1 MQTGN
6 FPVKIYS
13 GCAKVAYSCVLKS
26 ASPPTFWSEMN
37 KLRKVTAIGCV
48 AAFAAFGVAACGGDS
63 SDSSSSSSSGSGGG
77 DVNVTM
83 SSFPDYVDPQLSY
96 TVEGWETLYNVYTPL
111 LTYKHAKGEDGT
123 EVVPGLAEA
132 LPEVS
137 PDGKT
142 YKLKLRSN
150 MKYSDGTPIKA
161 SDFTYA
167 IQRLFKANSGGSVFY
182 EPIVGA
188 KEYADGSAQ
197 TISGI
202 VTDDATGDITITL
215 TEPNGTFD
223 SLLGLPFA
231 APVPPTTPLD
241 KDATNNPPPASGP
254 FKITA
259 VQAPQTMTLE
269 RNPEFKTVK
278 DAGASEVADAG
289 VDKIII
295 TQNKSNTAQV
305 TDIEQN
311 RTDYMSDPP
320 DADRL
325 AEVKSRFG
333 DRFRMEDSINTYY
346 FWMNNEQAPFND
358 LKVRQAI
365 NYAIDPEA
373 LNRVFGGRLHASQQI
388 LPPGMPGY
396 EEFKLYPGPDMAKA
410 KALIAEANPT
420 DKNIT
425 VWTDDEP
432 DRKRIGE
439 YYHDLLTQLGFNAT
453 LKVISGDV
461 YWATIGNQ
469 STPDL
474 DTGFGD
480 WFQDFPH
487 PDDFFRPL
495 LNGASIL
502 PTNGNNYS
510 RANFPDLDAK
520 MNELRTK
527 QLTDPGVKEQYAALD
542 KAYMEQAA
550 WAPYGN
556 EKYTTFLSERMDF
569 DKSYRHLLFSQDFT
583 SFAVK

>member
-1 MQTGN
+1 MT
-6 FPVKIYS
+6 K
-13 GCAKVAYSCVLKS
+13 
-26 ASPPTFWSEMN
+26 M
-37 KLRKVTAIGCV
+37 RKAVTAAVV
-48 AAFAAFGVAACGGDS
+48 AALTTFGVAACGGDTG
-63 SDSSSSSSSGSGGG
+63 DSSGGGGSGSGGG
-77 DVNVTM
+77 EVNVTM
-83 SSFPDYVDPQLSY
+83 TSFPDYVDPQLSY

-123 EVVPGLAEA
+123 KVVPGLAEA
-132 LPEVS
+132 MPTVS

-182 EPIVGA
+182 ETIVGA
-188 KEYADGSAQ
+188 KDYAGGTAN

-223 SLLGLPFA
+223 SILGLTFA
-231 APVPPTTPLD
+231 APVPPSTPLD
-241 KDATNNPPPASGP
+241 KDATNNPPPSSGP
-254 FKITA
+254 FMISS

-269 RNPEFKTVK
+269 RNPNFKTVK
-278 DAGASEVADAG
+278 DAGATDVADAS
-289 VDKIII
+289 VDKITI

-311 RTDYMSDPP
+311 RVDYMSDPP

-333 DRFRMEDSINTYY
+333 DRFRMEESINTYY
-346 FWMNNEQAPFND
+346 FWMNNQKAPFND
-358 LKVRQAI
+358 LRVRQAV

-396 EEFKLYPGPDMAKA
+396 QEFTLYPGQDMNKA
-410 KALIAEANPT
+410 KQLIAEANPA
-420 DKNIT
+420 DKDIT

-439 YYHDLLTQLGFNAT
+439 YYHDVLSQLGFNAT

-510 RANFPDLDAK
+510 RANYPELDAK

-527 QLTDPGVKEQYAALD
+527 QLEDPGVKDQYAALD

-556 EKYTTFLSERMDF
+556 EQYTTFLSERMDF
-569 DKSYRHLLFSQDFT
+569 DKSYRHLLFSQDFS
-583 SFAVK
+583 SFAIK

>member
-1 MQTGN
+1 M
-6 FPVKIYS
+6 Y
-13 GCAKVAYSCVLKS
+13 
-26 ASPPTFWSEMN
+26 
-37 KLRKVTAIGCV
+37 KLRKVLTIACV
-48 AAFAAFGVAACGGDS
+48 TPLIATGVAACGGQET
-63 SDSSSSSSSGSGGG
+63 SGGG
-77 DVNVTM
+77 GGGGGGGDITVTM

-111 LTYKHAKGEDGT
+111 LTYKHAKGEEGT
-123 EVVPGLAEA
+123 QVVPGLAQDM
-132 LPEVS
+132 PQIS

-142 YKLKLRSN
+142 YKLKLRQN

-188 KEYADGSAQ
+188 KEYADGTAN

-202 VTDDATGDITITL
+202 VTDDNTGDITITL
-215 TEPNGTFD
+215 TEPNGTFENI
-223 SLLGLPFA
+223 LGLPFA
-231 APVPPTTPLD
+231 APVPPSTPLD

-254 FKITA
+254 FVITH
-259 VQAPQTMTLE
+259 VQAPQTLTME
-269 RNPEFKTVK
+269 RNPQFKTVK
-278 DAGASEVADAG
+278 DAGASEVADAN
-289 VDKIII
+289 VDKI
-295 TQNKSNTAQV
+295 TVNQNKSNTAQV

-311 RTDYMSDPP
+311 RVDYMSDPP

-325 AEVKSRFG
+325 AEVKSRYS

-346 FWMNNEQAPFND
+346 FWMNTQQAPFND
-358 LKVRQAI
+358 IKVRQAV

-388 LPPGMPGY
+388 LPAGMPGH
-396 EEFKLYPGPDMAKA
+396 EEYKLYPGPDMNKA
-410 KALIAEANPT
+410 KQLMAEANPA

-453 LKVISGDV
+453 LKVIAGDV
-461 YWATIGNQ
+461 YWTTIGNQ

-474 DTGFGD
+474 DTGFAD

-510 RANFPDLDAK
+510 RVNLPELDAK
-520 MNELRTK
+520 MNQLRNE
-527 QLTDPGVKEQYAALD
+527 QLGDGGVKEQYAALD
-542 KAYMEQAA
+542 KAYMEQAV

-556 EKYTTFLSERMDF
+556 EQYTTFLSERMDF

-583 SFAVK
+583 SFVVK

>member
-1 MQTGN
+1 MTLRRR
-6 FPVKIYS
+6 I
-13 GCAKVAYSCVLKS
+13 S
-26 ASPPTFWSEMN
+26 AIACI
-37 KLRKVTAIGCV
+37 TAIAV
-48 AAFAAFGVAACGGDS
+48 GVSACGGAAD
-63 SDSSSSSSSGSGGG
+63 DSGGG
-77 DVNVTM
+77 GGGTGTGDINVTM
-83 SSFPDYVDPQLSY
+83 TSFPDYVDPQLSY
-96 TVEGWETLYNVYTPL
+96 TVEGWEVLYNIYVPL

-123 EVVPGLAEA
+123 HVVAGLAEDM
-132 LPEVS
+132 PEVS

-142 YKLKLRSN
+142 YKLKLRPN

-167 IQRLFKANSGGSVFY
+167 IQRLFKANSGGSVFF

-188 KEYADGSAQ
+188 TDYAEGKAD

-202 VTDDATGDITITL
+202 VTDDASGDITITL

-223 SLLGLPFA
+223 NVLGLPFA

-241 KDATNNPPPASGP
+241 SDATNNPPPASGP
-254 FKITA
+254 FAITH
-259 VQAPQTMTLE
+259 VQTPQTMTME
-269 RNPEFKTVK
+269 RNPQFQTVK
-278 DAGASEVADAG
+278 DAGATEVADAN
-289 VDKIII
+289 VDKITI

-311 RTDYMSDPP
+311 RVDYMSDPP

-325 AEVKSRFG
+325 AEVKSRYA
-333 DRFRMEDSINTYY
+333 DRFRMEESINTYY
-346 FWMNNEQAPFND
+346 FWMNNQAAPFND
-358 LKVRQAI
+358 VRVRQAI

-373 LNRVFGGRLHASQQI
+373 LNRVFGGRLHPSQQI

-396 EEFKLYPGPDMAKA
+396 KESTLYPGPDMEKA
-410 KALIAEANPT
+410 KALIAEANPA
-420 DKNIT
+420 DKDIT

-439 YYHDLLTQLGFNAT
+439 YYHDVLTQLGFNAT
-453 LKVISGDV
+453 LKVIAGDV
-461 YWATIGNQ
+461 YWTTIGNQ

-474 DTGFGD
+474 DTGFAD

-502 PTNGNNYS
+502 PTNGNNFS
-510 RANFPDLDAK
+510 RASFPELDAK

-527 QLTDPGVKEQYAALD
+527 QLEDPGVKDEYAALD
-542 KAYMEQAA
+542 RAYMERAA

-556 EKYTTFLSERMDF
+556 EEFTTFLSERMDF
-569 DKSYRHLLFSQDFT
+569 DKSYRHLLFNQDFT
-583 SFAVK
+583 SFALK